1 MLLGWDEDGTPIVL
15 SLAYSAHALVAGLTR
30 SGKSITVNTLLAYA
44 SLMRDVRL
52 IVIDPNLGAVA
63 PWWRTAYK
71 VSDAFHPDEPTEI
84 LRWVREEMQ
93 RRERLFWSG
102 RTDRI
107 TEFSPELP
115 LLLVVIDE
123 VANYTRHPDRKARE
137 RFEAELLAIASQ
149 GAKFGIRLWL
159 LSQKPSADVLTT
171 AVRTNLSARI
181 CHRVDTVEDFLHL
194 FPDGRD
200 LDITAADRTM
210 PQGVSIASVGDMR
223 TPVRLRSVYLSTE
236 ACWQILFE
244 VAATRVG
251 GELRLVAVLGVVVR
265 LRLVPVGGGI
275 AVDVGHE
282 VEVPAPCLGH
292 GTAGEAGSGGIAM
305 RISFALCRDSPEGA
319 RGHCPE
325 RQLPGQEPATDSSH
339 PAGPSYGNQ
348 LGVTVRE
355 FATVAV
361 RAGFGRTSGAQ
372 DLSCTAFVIRR
383 QGPGTAYEL
392 FPYPQETA
400 GRHRHLATEPHHQ
413 PTVGSS
419 LPVAATGR
427 PAPWSRRRICRWPWP
442 VGGGV
447 VVDVVHRRQADRRPM
462 AVERL
467 VVQRVHLLG
476 VRMPWSGAT
485 GPAVRPFVRV

>member
-1 MLLGWDEDGTPIVL
+1 MRRIRISQPKPGVIVARGFRREPLEAVIRSALLGPDGSPVCRPGQFVSTDDVLLGWDEDGTPVVL
-15 SLAYSAHALVAGLTR
+15 NLAYSAHALVAGLTR

-71 VSDAFHPDEPTEI
+71 VSDATHPDEPTEI

-107 TEFSPELP
+107 TEFSPKLP

-159 LSQKPSADVLTT
+159 LTQKPSADVLTT

-194 FPDGRD
+194 FPDGRE

-223 TPVRLRSVYLSTE
+223 TPVRLRSVYLPTE
-236 ACWQILFE
+236 ACWQINDLMCAE
-244 VAATRVG
+244 GLKVRDLPDHIDLDKAA
-251 GELRLVAVLGVVVR
+251 
-265 LRLVPVGGGI
+265 
-275 AVDVGHE
+275 
-282 VEVPAPCLGH
+282 
-292 GTAGEAGSGGIAM
+292 
-305 RISFALCRDSPEGA
+305 
-319 RGHCPE
+319 
-325 RQLPGQEPATDSSH
+325 
-339 PAGPSYGNQ
+339 
-348 LGVTVRE
+348 
-355 FATVAV
+355 
-361 RAGFGRTSGAQ
+361 
-372 DLSCTAFVIRR
+372 
-383 QGPGTAYEL
+383 
-392 FPYPQETA
+392 
-400 GRHRHLATEPHHQ
+400 
-413 PTVGSS
+413 
-419 LPVAATGR
+419 
-427 PAPWSRRRICRWPWP
+427 
-442 VGGGV
+442 
-447 VVDVVHRRQADRRPM
+447 
-462 AVERL
+462 
-467 VVQRVHLLG
+467 
-476 VRMPWSGAT
+476 
-485 GPAVRPFVRV
+485 